1 MAELFY
7 LPETG
12 DDLDEL
18 DLAESR
24 MPSFTFKVNEE
35 TQRVKGMTDL
45 ADALSQAIYH
55 ILSIERYQ
63 YVIYPQSYGSE
74 IGELIGR
81 PKDYAASE
89 LKRTISEALLQDDRI
104 EALDNW
110 SFEFGKK
117 KVTATFTVTSIFGE
131 FELRGD
137 LTR

>member
-24 MPSFTFKVNEE
+24 MPSFTFKVNKE

-63 YVIYPQSYGSE
+63 YVI
-74 IGELIGR
+74 
-81 PKDYAASE
+81 
-89 LKRTISEALLQDDRI
+89 
-104 EALDNW
+104 
-110 SFEFGKK
+110 
-117 KVTATFTVTSIFGE
+117 
-131 FELRGD
+131 
-137 LTR
+137 